1 MTEIHLYI
9 LYSYIMQFVS
19 VIGAE
24 SELGFVNY
32 VVPQGFVLGQLLFLI
47 YFNDLHYAIKA
58 SCPLHFFDEKL

>member
-1 MTEIHLYI
+1 
-9 LYSYIMQFVS
+9 MQFVS